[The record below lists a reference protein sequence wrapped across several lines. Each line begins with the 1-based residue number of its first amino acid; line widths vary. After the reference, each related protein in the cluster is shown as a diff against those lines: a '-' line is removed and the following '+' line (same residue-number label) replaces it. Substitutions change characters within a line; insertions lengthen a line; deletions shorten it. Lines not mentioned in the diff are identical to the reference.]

1 MNIEIYTQDACPPC
15 EFIKGYFK
23 SKNIPY
29 IEKNI
34 KHMPYKIEMID
45 YDAMST
51 PLIKI
56 NDTLIYSPDIDKIE
70 QLLGQKYAE

>member
-1 MNIEIYTQDACPPC
+1 MHIEIYTQDDCPPC
-15 EFIKGYFK
+15 AFIKQYFNQK
-23 SKNIPY
+23 AIPFT
-29 IEKNI
+29 EKNI

-56 NDTLIYSPDIDKIE
+56 DEQLFYTPDTEKIE
-70 QLLGQKYAE
+70 KYMEQHNA

>member
-1 MNIEIYTQDACPPC
+1 MNVEIYTQDACPPC
-15 EFIKGYFK
+15 EFIKQYFNQ
-23 SKNIPY
+23 KNITFT
-29 IEKNI
+29 EKNI

-56 NDTLIYSPDIDKIE
+56 DDQLFYTPDTEAIE
-70 QLLGQKYAE
+70 QYMVNHHA